1 MITATTMTLG
11 SPIGTDNLS
20 KHANFVIHNGAKM
33 ISISV
38 DNSGGK
44 MSHMARADI
53 RCLFSHTTLG
63 REDGPRVEDVTR
75 QVFGGADDD
84 LVRGNVENMAKAMN
98 WLRRT
103 NWGLEG
109 QRVL

>member
-20 KHANFVIHNGAKM
+20 KHANFVIHNGPKM
-33 ISISV
+33 ISVSV

-53 RCLFSHTTLG
+53 RCLFSHATLG
-63 REDGPRVEDVTR
+63 RGDRPRVEDVTS
-75 QVFGGADDD
+75 QIFGGDKSDI
-84 LVRGNVENMAKAMN
+84 VRGNVENMAKAMN
-98 WLRRT
+98 WLSRT
-103 NWGLEG
+103 RWGF
-109 QRVL
+109 QNDI